1 MAYDPTLIKI
11 CGSVLRMDRR
21 VCRTEAQCSW
31 YEPDHDGKP
40 CHQPFNSCDMVI
52 NHMNKS
58 LYKQEWEH
66 KDAIETKDAK
76 IGDLEAEVMALDEKV
91 MTLKAQL
98 KKNRI

>member
-1 MAYDPTLIKI
+1 
-11 CGSVLRMDRR
+11 
-21 VCRTEAQCSW
+21 
-31 YEPDHDGKP
+31 
-40 CHQPFNSCDMVI
+40 
-52 NHMNKS
+52 MNKS